1 MKAILYANFLKLLLI
16 RPAEVDDLIADTR
29 KAEAQLG
36 WKPNVT
42 FQDLMKIM
50 VDSDMREIGLEPI
63 GDGDEILARIY
74 PDRWWTVD

>member
-1 MKAILYANFLKLLLI
+1 M
-16 RPAEVDDLIADTR
+16 
-29 KAEAQLG
+29 
-36 WKPNVT
+36 T

-63 GDGDEILARIY
+63 GEGDEILARIY